1 MTMTTHLTT
10 DELATLRPRLLA
22 KGGEIADILARL
34 LAGEKVRIDDLIAP
48 KPGETPIEKARRYL
62 ALVDAKIKALDAG
75 TGAYGACDQ
84 CGAAIPYPY
93 LAELPW
99 MDTCRAC
106 HARGLG

>member
-1 MTMTTHLTT
+1 MTTHLTT
-10 DELATLRPRLLA
+10 DELATLRPRLLK
-22 KGGEIADILARL
+22 KGAEVAEILSRL
-34 LAGEKVRIDDLIAP
+34 LAGEKVRIDDLLAP

-62 ALVDAKIKALDAG
+62 AVIDARIKALAAG
-75 TGAYGACDQ
+75 TYGSCDQ
-84 CGAAIPYPY
+84 CDSPIPYPY